1 MPGVECGRYLSIWLR
16 LRTAVRTFR
25 SIVDDCVLF
34 LEVFAEQNKP
44 KDAKADDWAGI
55 LC

>member
-1 MPGVECGRYLSIWLR
+1 MRKVPIDLLR

-25 SIVDDCVLF
+25 SILDDCVLF

-44 KDAKADDWAGI
+44 KDPRADDWAGI